1 MTDVEFILGMF
12 ISVIF
17 PNRQPTFVNRLLT
30 INRQDYFKLEHIY
43 IYIYIYIYI
52 QPQIRKSWD
61 SMENA
66 NKKRK

>member
-1 MTDVEFILGMF
+1 MKNTAL
-12 ISVIF
+12 
-17 PNRQPTFVNRLLT
+17 VNIRYFFKKQKNLSDPRLLHSSVFPH
-30 INRQDYFKLEHIY
+30 YLF
-43 IYIYIYIYI
+43 IYI